1 MIDGQI
7 SKRTFLGM
15 LKSFTGWPDDI
26 RPSCAFPCTMINSDS
41 GEYAESRVAYGRRR
55 SNRKRQMS
63 FQISEWSDERGP
75 SNRIGRPLSHCGG
88 GENYISLFSE
98 PLMMKG
104 GREEVARVSL
114 LLSSLRSCRCCRR
127 SDVNGQRTLGHLK
140 AVTIN
145 PRRATSTIGTAS
157 DSAAGTE

>member
-26 RPSCAFPCTMINSDS
+26 RPSCAFPCTIINSDS

-98 PLMMKG
+98 PLMMKKE
-104 GREEVARVSL
+104 GREEVPPSFPPML
-114 LLSSLRSCRCCRR
+114 
-127 SDVNGQRTLGHLK
+127 Q
-140 AVTIN
+140 
-145 PRRATSTIGTAS
+145 
-157 DSAAGTE
+157 